1 MLYFSYNKTRKEEN
15 KMTTG
20 RIKTRTIN
28 LTTKEREA
36 LETVYDLTCKLNE
49 SYGKDTDLISPN
61 TGECISMNEL
71 PRVRGILDS
80 LMTNR
85 VWQIE

>member
-1 MLYFSYNKTRKEEN
+1 
-15 KMTTG
+15 MTTG

-28 LTTKEREA
+28 LTAKEREA

>member
-1 MLYFSYNKTRKEEN
+1 
-15 KMTTG
+15 MTTG
-20 RIKTRTIN
+20 KIKVRTID
-28 LTTKEREA
+28 LTIQEREA
-36 LETVYDLTCKLNE
+36 LETVFNLMCKLNE

-85 VWQIE
+85 VWKIE

>member
-1 MLYFSYNKTRKEEN
+1 MITSKIKV
-15 KMTTG
+15 TT
-20 RIKTRTIN
+20 IDLTIQ
-28 LTTKEREA
+28 EREA
-36 LETVYDLTCKLNE
+36 LETVFNLMCKLNE
-49 SYGKDTDLISPN
+49 NYGKQIDLISPN

-85 VWQIE
+85 VWQVE

>member
-1 MLYFSYNKTRKEEN
+1 
-15 KMTTG
+15 MTTG
-20 RIKTRTIN
+20 KIKVRTID
-28 LTTKEREA
+28 LTIKEREA
-36 LETVYDLTCKLNE
+36 LEIVYDLTCKLNE

-71 PRVRGILDS
+71 LRVRGILDG

-85 VWQIE
+85 IWQVE